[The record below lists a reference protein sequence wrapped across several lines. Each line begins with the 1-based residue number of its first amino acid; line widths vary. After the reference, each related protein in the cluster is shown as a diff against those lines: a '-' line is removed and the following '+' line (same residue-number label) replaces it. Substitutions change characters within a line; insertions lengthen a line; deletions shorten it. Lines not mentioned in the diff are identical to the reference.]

1 MSNRL
6 IVLLSLICC
15 SCNSIEKP
23 ICFDL
28 KYKMSKVESE
38 KRLSVEGGE
47 FYLFKDGKDFV
58 EYKKNSC
65 IMTFFK
71 QKDWLVAVRYEVFS
85 KVSEANCSGPDAK
98 CVE

>member
-1 MSNRL
+1 MSGRL
-6 IVLLSLICC
+6 IVLLGLLS

-23 ICFDL
+23 ACFDL
-28 KYKMSKVESE
+28 KYKMSKAQSE
-38 KRLSVEGGE
+38 KLLSVEGGE

-58 EYKKNSC
+58 EYRKNSC

-71 QKDWLVAVRYEVFS
+71 QNDWLVAARYEVFS
-85 KVSEANCSGPDAK
+85 KVSEADCSGPDAK